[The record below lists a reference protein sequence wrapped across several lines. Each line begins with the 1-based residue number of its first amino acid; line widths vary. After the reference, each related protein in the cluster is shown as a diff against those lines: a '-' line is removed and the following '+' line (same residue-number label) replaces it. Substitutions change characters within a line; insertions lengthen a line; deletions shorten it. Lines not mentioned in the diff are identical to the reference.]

1 MKRFLVV
8 LTILF
13 AISFAQNNEKHDP
26 RVIIEN
32 VRIYR
37 LTKELDL
44 TTEQAIEFFP
54 KLNELQKVD
63 REFRS
68 KQQQIL
74 GELRILVQDS
84 APDIEIIETL
94 TRYEDV
100 FKDRVERQ
108 VMKRQELRKMLTPN
122 QQARYLIFQDEF
134 EREIKRMIQEVKRLH
149 PR

>member
-84 APDIEIIETL
+84 APDIEISEIL

-100 FKDRVERQ
+100 FKGRVERQ

>member
-44 TTEQAIEFFP
+44 TTEQTIEFFP

-68 KQQQIL
+68 KQQQIM

-134 EREIKRMIQEVKRLH
+134 EREIKRMIQEVKRLY

>member
-68 KQQQIL
+68 KQQQIM

-134 EREIKRMIQEVKRLH
+134 EREIKRMIQEVKRLY